1 VWGVPGTPLL
11 KTRKEVMMKRFIKAV
26 TVLFST
32 LLASNAV
39 ALQVGDTAPD
49 FSAPSTKGEIVLG
62 QLVKQGPVVLA
73 IYYADFTPG

>member
-1 VWGVPGTPLL
+1 
-11 KTRKEVMMKRFIKAV
+11 MKKVVKAAAV
-26 TVLFST
+26 FFST

-49 FSAPSTKGEIVLG
+49 FRASSTNGDIVLS
-62 QLVKQGPVVLA
+62 QLTEQGPVVLA

>member
-1 VWGVPGTPLL
+1 
-11 KTRKEVMMKRFIKAV
+11 MKKVVKAAA
-26 TVLFST
+26 VLFST

-49 FSAPSTKGEIVLG
+49 FRASSTNGEIALS
-62 QLVKQGPVVLA
+62 QITAQGPVVLA

>member
-1 VWGVPGTPLL
+1 
-11 KTRKEVMMKRFIKAV
+11 MKRFIKAV

-49 FSAPSTKGEIVLG
+49 FSAPSTKGEIILS